1 MNFRPLTE
9 KESRNLACVNEAG
22 FLSALLF
29 ITATGLD
36 KSILDAVDPVRR
48 LLLLEGIHDYSTQTQ
63 GENGKRVLP
72 CSIHSNQGVFET
84 SASLYRPRTKRGDPR
99 IWFRQF
105 RPHASAEDVCAIF
118 VHELNIH
125 VLNLTRSDL
134 AVQMDGGE
142 ETEQTSFFTNR
153 RNHADSSAKELL
165 ASLRSLAAKGPI
177 RAVCSGPTAVGRSIE
192 TALGIRIN
200 SSRSPDF
207 KGIEIKAG
215 RSDLLANKTR
225 ATLFACVPDW
235 NLSICKSSKEILDR
249 FGYQRD
255 NGFKLYCTISAL
267 RPNSQGLVFK
277 IDEVNRWLLESKMP
291 GGPFGIAVWRLS
303 SLEESLKNKHQET
316 FWVHA
321 SASLF
326 DGHEHFTLNSIVHTR
341 NPNVPQLERLLVDG
355 GVTMDH
361 LIKRTPSGNAKE
373 KGPLFKVAR
382 PRIQELFLG
391 SPRKYSLS

>member
-22 FLSALLF
+22 FFSALLF
-29 ITATGLD
+29 ITATGLE

-48 LLLLEGIHDYSTQTQ
+48 LFLMEGIHDYSAQRQ
-63 GENGKRVLP
+63 GDDGKRVLP
-72 CSIHSNQGVFET
+72 CAIHSHEGVFET
-84 SASLYRPRTKRGDPR
+84 TASLYRPRTKRGDPR
-99 IWFRQF
+99 IWFRHF

-118 VHELNIH
+118 VHESTIH

-134 AVQMDGGE
+134 AVEIGCGE
-142 ETEQTSFFTNR
+142 ETERTVFFSSR
-153 RNHADSSAKELL
+153 RNHADSSARELL
-165 ASLRSLAAKGPI
+165 IALKSLAAKGPI
-177 RAVCSGPTAVGRSIE
+177 RAVCAGPTAVGRSIE

-207 KGIEIKAG
+207 KGIEIKSG
-215 RSDLLANKTR
+215 RSELMGTKTR

-255 NGFKLYCTISAL
+255 AEFKLYCTISAL

-277 IDEVNRWLLESKMP
+277 IDEANRWLLESKIP
-291 GGPFGIAVWRLS
+291 EGPLGIAVWRLS
-303 SLEESLKNKHQET
+303 SLESSLRNKHQET

-326 DGHEHFTLNSIVHTR
+326 GGSEHFTLTSVVHTK

-391 SPRKYSLS
+391 APRKYALA